1 MCSMGSRV
9 DVSVG
14 GSRATSAVWGHGWAG
29 LSAIPGLQ
37 VQYGITGGRVSS
49 PWRRVADRKEDRDK
63 RKRSNPLPAAAVL
76 EDPVHELLLLATDL
90 EAGLAADVLQVVDLH
105 PLEVRRVA
113 AGDRGGRV
121 VGSGGGRVVGG
132 GRAVG
137 GGRVDGR
144 RRDGDEVLAPV
155 DDLGDARRALQRY
168 VELLRPS
175 PAVVSVGQPVF
186 HDLHLWRR
194 RGGQG
199 QRRECYDQRTEA
211 HSCSVGEDELN
222 RALGAFAEFIRI
234 TCSAPDGFESRRR
247 LGPLH

>member
-1 MCSMGSRV
+1 MAPRPGSSSAARIAAP
-9 DVSVG
+9 VG
-14 GSRATSAVWGHGWAG
+14 FAAPDSLDRLRRGAAPPRRAGRPGTAAASGRGSEG
-29 LSAIPGLQ
+29 
-37 VQYGITGGRVSS
+37 TGRR
-49 PWRRVADRKEDRDK
+49 RRVGVSRPSWFFSAR
-63 RKRSNPLPAAAVL
+63 
-76 EDPVHELLLLATDL
+76 
-90 EAGLAADVLQVVDLH
+90 
-105 PLEVRRVA
+105 
-113 AGDRGGRV
+113 AGDREGLVRVVEGRRLGRRRGGRRAV
-121 VGSGGGRVVGG
+121 ARRPRVVEF
-132 GRAVG
+132 R
-137 GGRVDGR
+137 RRRR